1 MQFIAKDTVLF
12 RIENGA
18 LRHRVIKR
26 RYWHIS
32 EVPLVLHEWSPET
45 AAAPPDLSAMPLWVD
60 LKSAPSHLFSQVG
73 LKALSKPMGNFV
85 KLHPQT
91 EKCTRLDMARVLIEV
106 NLHKPQIEV
115 IKFADQDGNQVK
127 VSVAYP
133 WLPSRCSICSKWGHK
148 AKECVSKKVVIL
160 NKEEDSTVVIVEAD
174 PEKSI
179 GLGNGKEVVDGLLQ
193 ELESLPIGGDSG
205 VVGVQAGNV
214 LETISEVNASQ
225 EAENVETATEKKES
239 ELSAS
244 CGWLTATKTFKS
256 SSLLEKFEKSLSS
269 DLHGNGS
276 ASSETD
282 RVIISPS
289 RFQPLLD
296 DEDSVDAEDT
306 VDNLEEGEIRSMAK
320 TKDKKGGSQAK
331 RSKKGYR
338 LGRSKD
344 LKAMNMKVQHKRS
357 SVRKI

>member
-1 MQFIAKDTVLF
+1 MCSATHARRRFIYTS
-12 RIENGA
+12 R
-18 LRHRVIKR
+18 LRLNRSTIAGR
-26 RYWHIS
+26 N
-32 EVPLVLHEWSPET
+32 LHTIRHT
-45 AAAPPDLSAMPLWVD
+45 AAQ
-60 LKSAPSHLFSQVG
+60 K
-73 LKALSKPMGNFV
+73 
-85 KLHPQT
+85 
-91 EKCTRLDMARVLIEV
+91 R
-106 NLHKPQIEV
+106 
-115 IKFADQDGNQVK
+115 
-127 VSVAYP
+127 
-133 WLPSRCSICSKWGHK
+133 
-148 AKECVSKKVVIL
+148 
-160 NKEEDSTVVIVEAD
+160 
-174 PEKSI
+174 I

-225 EAENVETATEKKES
+225 EAENVETATEKKEL

-256 SSLLEKFEKSLSS
+256 SSLLEKFKMSLGS
-269 DLHGNGS
+269 DSHGNGS

-296 DEDSVDAEDT
+296 DGDSVDAEDT

-331 RSKKGYR
+331 RSKKGYQLDSSLR
-338 LGRSKD
+338 KALRRKRESSDKSLKRVATQRPNACSARSLRSNRVATELKPKFGRYVATELFQNVD
-344 LKAMNMKVQHKRS
+344 TTLFHAFS
-357 SVRKI
+357 STLRCYLPKTVVNPFHVPRHFKLSTKLYRKNRRKFVLYRKKP

>member
-1 MQFIAKDTVLF
+1 MIWTAPGFKGKIDVQFIAKDTVLF
-12 RIENGA
+12 RIENEA

-32 EVPLVLHEWSPET
+32 DVPLVLHEWSPET
-45 AAAPPDLSAMPLWVD
+45 AAEPPDLSAMPLWVD
-60 LKSAPSHLFSQVG
+60 LKSAPSHFFSQVG

-106 NLHKPQIEV
+106 NLHKPLIEV
-115 IKFADQDGNQVK
+115 IKFADQDGNQVM

-174 PEKSI
+174 PEKRI
-179 GLGNGKEVVDGLLQ
+179 GLGNAKEVVDGLLQ
-193 ELESLPIGGDSG
+193 ELESLPIGGDS
-205 VVGVQAGNV
+205 
-214 LETISEVNASQ
+214 
-225 EAENVETATEKKES
+225 ENVETATEKQGL

-269 DLHGNGS
+269 DSHGNGS

-282 RVIISPS
+282 MVIVSPS

-331 RSKKGYR
+331 RSKKGY
-338 LGRSKD
+338 
-344 LKAMNMKVQHKRS
+344 
-357 SVRKI
+357 